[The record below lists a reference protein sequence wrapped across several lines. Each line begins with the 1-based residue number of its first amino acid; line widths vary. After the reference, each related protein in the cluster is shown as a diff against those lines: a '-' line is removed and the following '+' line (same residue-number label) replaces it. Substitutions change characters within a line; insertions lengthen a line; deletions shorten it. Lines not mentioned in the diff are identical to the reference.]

1 MTAYNFTIQRVAVT
15 EPLGSITVQG
25 SGSPRKAGSVMEPRN
40 GYVETSLTRGYDG
53 FAIDPAIQRNVY
65 KNTDRVIPYS
75 LHNLFLIK
83 YV

>member
-1 MTAYNFTIQRVAVT
+1 MTADNFTIQRIDVT
-15 EPLGSITVQG
+15 DPLGSITV
-25 SGSPRKAGSVMEPRN
+25 RGSVMEPRN

-53 FAIDPAIQRNVY
+53 FVIDPAIQRNVY